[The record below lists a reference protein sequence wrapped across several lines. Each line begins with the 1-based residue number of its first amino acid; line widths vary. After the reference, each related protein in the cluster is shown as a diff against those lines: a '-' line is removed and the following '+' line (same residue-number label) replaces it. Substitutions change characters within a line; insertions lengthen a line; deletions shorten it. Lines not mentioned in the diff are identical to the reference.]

1 MLECG
6 TTRQGRTPAQW
17 RCVLQQLFG
26 VWQALD
32 LRKKMIVIAATAA
45 MFAAILAISSMASK
59 PQMSLLYAGLGGV
72 ESGEVVSA
80 LDQSGVH
87 YEVRGDAIF
96 VPASQRD
103 SLRMTLAAQG
113 LPTEGAAGYELLDS
127 LSGFGTTSQMFDAAY
142 WRAKEGELARTIAAS
157 PAIRSA
163 RVHIAHSANQPFRKD
178 LKPTAS
184 VTITAA
190 GGGLGSAQVKALRYL
205 VASAVSGMS
214 PDDVSVIDSARGLIA
229 SGDEANV
236 MTSATD
242 RASALKK
249 NVERLLAVR
258 VGAGNAVVELSVETV
273 NEREAIT
280 EHHFD
285 PESRVAISTD
295 TVETSKNSD
304 ATQPGAV
311 TVASNLPQNAGG
323 DSGQSKSQ
331 STETRERTNYEVSET
346 RRELLRTPGAIKRLS
361 VAVLVDG
368 VTTVNSDGTTAWQP
382 RPEPE
387 LAALKQLV
395 ASAVGFNEARGDV
408 ITLQSMQFEAVPKLG
423 TTATSGA
430 LSDVS
435 FDLTQIIQI
444 AVLAVVALI
453 LGLFV
458 ARPILTQKLQTAAAE
473 LPPPE
478 RPAGTALTGEIAE
491 DEMPDMNM
499 QMISDYDVG
508 DMPMTMHSAF
518 DMEGIGNVGE
528 LDDFGQSADPVTR
541 LKKMIEE
548 RQSESVEILR
558 NWMEETE
565 EKA

>member
-1 MLECG
+1 
-6 TTRQGRTPAQW
+6 
-17 RCVLQQLFG
+17 LQQLIG

-32 LRKKMIVIAATAA
+32 LRKRMIVIGATAA

-59 PQMSLLYAGLGGV
+59 PSMSLLYAGLEGV

-80 LDQSGVH
+80 LDQSGVA

-96 VPASQRD
+96 VPSTQRD

-113 LPTEGAAGYELLDS
+113 LPAQGAAGYELLDS
-127 LSGFGTTSQMFDAAY
+127 LSGFGTTSQMFNAAY
-142 WRAKEGELARTIAAS
+142 WRAQEGELARTIASS
-157 PAIRSA
+157 PSIRSA
-163 RVHIAHSANQPFRKD
+163 RVHIAHSTNQPFRKD

-184 VTITAA
+184 VTITATS
-190 GGGLGSAQVKALRYL
+190 GGIGAAQAKALRYL
-205 VASAVSGMS
+205 VASAISGMS

-229 SGDEANV
+229 SGDDANV
-236 MTSATD
+236 LTSAND

-249 NVERLLAVR
+249 NVERLLAAR

-285 PESRVAISTD
+285 PEGRVAISTD
-295 TVETSKNSD
+295 SVETTKQSD
-304 ATQPGAV
+304 ASQPGEV
-311 TVASNLPQNAGG
+311 TVASNLPQNTGG
-323 DSGQSKSQ
+323 NNGQSKSQ

-346 RRELLRTPGAIKRLS
+346 RRELLRTPGAVKRLS

-368 VTTVNSDGTTAWQP
+368 VTTTNSDGTTSWQP
-382 RPEPE
+382 RSEAE

-395 ASAVGFNEARGDV
+395 ASAVGFVEARGDV
-408 ITLQSMQFEAVPKLG
+408 ITLQSMQFEALPKLG
-423 TTATSGA
+423 TAATAGA
-430 LSDVS
+430 LGDIS

-458 ARPILTQKLQTAAAE
+458 ARPILMQKLQTSTAE
-473 LPPPE
+473 LPAPE
-478 RPAGTALTGEIAE
+478 RSTTALTGEIAE

-499 QMISDYDVG
+499 QLVSDFDVG
-508 DMPMTMHSAF
+508 DLPMTMNSAF
-518 DMEGIGNVGE
+518 DMGD
-528 LDDFGQSADPVTR
+528 LDDMSQSSDPVER
-541 LKKMIEE
+541 LKKMIEA
-548 RQSESVEILR
+548 RQSESMEILR
-558 NWMEETE
+558 SWMEDTE

>member
-1 MLECG
+1 MRECG
-6 TTRQGRTPAQW
+6 DTRRGRTPTQG
-17 RCVLQQLFG
+17 RCVLQQLIG

-32 LRKKMIVIAATAA
+32 LRKRMIVIGATAA

-59 PQMSLLYAGLGGV
+59 PSMSLLYAGLEGV

-80 LDQSGVH
+80 LDQSGVA

-96 VPASQRD
+96 VPSTQRD

-113 LPTEGAAGYELLDS
+113 LPAQGAAGYELLDS

-142 WRAKEGELARTIAAS
+142 WRAQEGELARTIASS
-157 PAIRSA
+157 PSIRSA
-163 RVHIAHSANQPFRKD
+163 RVHIAHSTNQPFRKD

-184 VTITAA
+184 VTITATS
-190 GGGLGSAQVKALRYL
+190 GGIGAAQAKALRYL
-205 VASAVSGMS
+205 VASAISGMS

-229 SGDEANV
+229 SGDDANV
-236 MTSATD
+236 MTSAND
-242 RASALKK
+242 RASAMKK
-249 NVERLLAVR
+249 NIERLLAAR

-285 PESRVAISTD
+285 PEGRVAISTD
-295 TVETSKNSD
+295 SVETTKQSD
-304 ATQPGAV
+304 ASQPGEV
-311 TVASNLPQNAGG
+311 TVASNLPQNTGG
-323 DSGQSKSQ
+323 NNGQSKSQ

-346 RRELLRTPGAIKRLS
+346 RRELLRTPGAVKRLS

-368 VTTVNSDGTTAWQP
+368 VTTTNSDGTTSWQP
-382 RPEPE
+382 RSEAE

-395 ASAVGFNEARGDV
+395 ASAVGFVEARGDV
-408 ITLQSMQFEAVPKLG
+408 ITLQSMQFEALPELG
-423 TTATSGA
+423 TAATAGA
-430 LSDVS
+430 LGDIS

-444 AVLAVVALI
+444 AVLALVALI

-458 ARPILTQKLQTAAAE
+458 ARPILMQKLQTSMAE
-473 LPPPE
+473 LPTPE
-478 RPAGTALTGEIAE
+478 RSATALTGEIAE

-499 QMISDYDVG
+499 QLVSDFDVG
-508 DMPMTMHSAF
+508 DLPMTMNSAF
-518 DMEGIGNVGE
+518 DMAD
-528 LDDFGQSADPVTR
+528 LDDMSQSSDPVER
-541 LKKMIEE
+541 LKKMIEA
-548 RQSESVEILR
+548 RQSESMEILR
-558 NWMEETE
+558 SWMEDTE